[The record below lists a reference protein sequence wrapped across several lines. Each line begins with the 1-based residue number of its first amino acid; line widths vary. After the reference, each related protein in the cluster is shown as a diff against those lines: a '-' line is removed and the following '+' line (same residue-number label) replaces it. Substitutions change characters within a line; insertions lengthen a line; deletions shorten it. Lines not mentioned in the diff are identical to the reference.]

1 MNDTTLSSDNTVR
14 FKKKPIT
21 YYLLTVSKKI
31 KTADS
36 KVEKSKA
43 QNNFNRQ
50 AAKIS
55 ALLSWNIG
63 KYEFLTDK

>member
-1 MNDTTLSSDNTVR
+1 M
-14 FKKKPIT
+14 
-21 YYLLTVSKKI
+21 TVSKKI

-63 KYEFLTDK
+63 KYEFLTGK